1 MDIDILLAIQNIRTP
16 FLDAFFTVF
25 RYLGESIIP
34 VVFFA
39 VVWWF
44 GYKKQGFFIFLSF
57 CFSVLINFIL
67 KVIFC
72 VPRPFIRDPRL
83 IPVGSA
89 LDTATGY
96 SFPSTHTA
104 VAVSYFGLLGVKYRK
119 KTYVPIIVAVVCCLI
134 GFSRMYMGVHT
145 PQDILVSLILGF
157 FIVLLVNKI
166 IESISVRDDAELI
179 LAVTAFAGF
188 VIMLLITIF
197 RVFPDIYYDGQ
208 ILEVG
213 RQMQRDLM
221 TMGGA
226 LLGFSLGFL
235 CDHFF
240 VHHEGA
246 DSKLFNIVITV
257 VGLILVFVIKKLTQ
271 PFFEDIGYVYGHALL
286 QTILVFFIVALW
298 PWACRLLQRKFLKY

>member
-1 MDIDILLAIQNIRTP
+1 
-16 FLDAFFTVF
+16 
-25 RYLGESIIP
+25 
-34 VVFFA
+34 
-39 VVWWF
+39 
-44 GYKKQGFFIFLSF
+44 
-57 CFSVLINFIL
+57 
-67 KVIFC
+67 
-72 VPRPFIRDPRL
+72 
-83 IPVGSA
+83 
-89 LDTATGY
+89 
-96 SFPSTHTA
+96 
-104 VAVSYFGLLGVKYRK
+104 
-119 KTYVPIIVAVVCCLI
+119 
-134 GFSRMYMGVHT
+134 MGVHT